1 MYNYKEKPIKQ
12 EENGYKRNKDT
23 GGKRII
29 KGIRIQ
35 EEKGYKRN
43 KETGGKRIHEE
54 HGYNMNKDT
63 GRKEYMRNT
72 DTKIQEE
79 Q

>member
-43 KETGGKRIHEE
+43 KDTGGKRI
-54 HGYNMNKDT
+54 
-63 GRKEYMRNT
+63 
-72 DTKIQEE
+72 QEE
-79 Q
+79 QRNRRKKDT